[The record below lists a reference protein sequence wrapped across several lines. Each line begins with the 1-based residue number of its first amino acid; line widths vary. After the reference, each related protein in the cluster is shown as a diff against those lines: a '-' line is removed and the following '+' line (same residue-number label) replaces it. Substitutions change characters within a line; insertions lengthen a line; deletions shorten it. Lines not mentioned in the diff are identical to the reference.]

1 MKKLLGIVVLGL
13 LLSSNVFA
21 DSEKCKSLTKYSNHW
36 YYNKCD
42 ELNSLKS
49 KATTSEN
56 KENSLKS
63 PKVKT
68 WKNRQIPSDYKRPN
82 LETLRYHFLAYNKRG
97 RSNQFYTKPSS
108 QPTALKFNL
117 QKEPKIIKKI
127 VKKMQSTG
135 LISYLMYE
143 DGEIV
148 IDQLSPPE
156 RFGDLID
163 NDTMIYSMSMG
174 KSLGGYL
181 MGHAICKGYINS
193 LSSTLADWP
202 IMKGTLLETA
212 TVQDV
217 INASTGDQKYIMD
230 HILSSGRDIG
240 DLTIASIAKKELA
253 NTKPGKKR
261 FNYSPFSPN
270 VALNYISFKTGHKFS
285 SFINNV
291 LKDHVGLAGRLEFN
305 GTGIESK
312 GVIQSNFKATRYD
325 TLRIGIAIL
334 NDWNSGTC
342 IGNYLKD
349 VYANSISKGQD
360 IGFGDGYSK
369 SYAGFFHTNYPGI
382 RDAVMG
388 MDGYGG
394 IGLLIN
400 FDDNRIVY
408 THAVHR
414 NYNYK
419 SLVLKA
425 IDKGTF

>member
-13 LLSSNVFA
+13 LLSSNAFA

-49 KATTSEN
+49 S
-56 KENSLKS
+56 
-63 PKVKT
+63 KVKT

-163 NDTMIYSMSMG
+163 NDTMIYSMSLG

-261 FNYSPFSPN
+261 FNYSQFSPN

-425 IDKGTF
+425 IDKGKF

>member
-1 MKKLLGIVVLGL
+1 MKKIFGVLVLSLLF
-13 LLSSNVFA
+13 S
-21 DSEKCKSLTKYSNHW
+21 
-36 YYNKCD
+36 
-42 ELNSLKS
+42 S
-49 KATTSEN
+49 KAFTEHHTPYFSG
-56 KENSLKS
+56 
-63 PKVKT
+63 KVKT
-68 WKNRQIPSDYKRPN
+68 WSKNSKIPEEYHNPN
-82 LETLRYHFLAYNKRG
+82 LKTLRYHFLKYNKRG
-97 RSNQFYTKPSS
+97 ESHKKFYTKPSS
-108 QPTALKFNL
+108 QPSALKFKL
-117 QKEPKIIKKI
+117 EKKPKITKKI
-127 VKKMQSTG
+127 VNKMKSTTG

-217 INASTGDQKYIMD
+217 INASTGDQKYIKD
-230 HILSSGRDIG
+230 NYLSSGREVG
-240 DLTIASIAKKELA
+240 DLTIASIAKTELA
-253 NTKPGKKR
+253 NTKPAKKR
-261 FNYSPFSPN
+261 FSYSQFSPN
-270 VALNYISFKTGHKFS
+270 VALNYISFKTGHKFN
-285 SFINNV
+285 SFINDV
-291 LKDHVGLAGRLEFN
+291 LKNHVGLAGKLRFN
-305 GTGIESK
+305 GSGVESK
-312 GVIQSNFKATRYD
+312 GVIQSNFKASRYD

-334 NDWNSGTC
+334 NDWNSDTC

-349 VYANSISKGQD
+349 VYSNRVAKGAYNV
-360 IGFGDGYSK
+360 GDGYSQ

-382 RDAVMG
+382 SDTVMG

-394 IGLLIN
+394 IALLIN
-400 FDDNRIVY
+400 FDENRIVY

-414 NYNYK
+414 DYNYR

-425 IDKGTF
+425 IDKGIF

>member
-1 MKKLLGIVVLGL
+1 MKKIFGVVVLGL
-13 LLSSNVFA
+13 LLSSKVFA
-21 DSEKCKSLTKYSNHW
+21 ESEKCKSLPKYSNLW

-42 ELNSLKS
+42 EQKSLKS
-49 KATTSEN
+49 K
-56 KENSLKS
+56 
-63 PKVKT
+63 KVKT
-68 WKNRQIPSDYKRPN
+68 WKNRQIPEEYKNPN
-82 LETLRYHFLAYNKRG
+82 LDTLRYHFLAYNKRG
-97 RSNQFYTKPSS
+97 KSYKFYTKPSS

-117 QKEPKIIKKI
+117 QKESKIIKKI

-163 NDTMIYSMSMG
+163 NDTMIYSMSLG

-181 MGHAICKGYINS
+181 MGHAICEGYVNS
-193 LSSTLADWP
+193 VSSSLADWP
-202 IMKGTLLETA
+202 ILKGTLLETA

-217 INASTGDQKYIMD
+217 INASTGDQKYIKNNF
-230 HILSSGRDIG
+230 LSSGRDIG
-240 DLTIASIAKKELA
+240 DITIASIAKTELA
-253 NTKPGKKR
+253 NTKPAKKR
-261 FNYSPFSPN
+261 FSYSQCSPN
-270 VALNYISFKTGHKFS
+270 VVLNYIPFKTGHKFS

-305 GTGIESK
+305 HGKGLESK

-334 NDWNSGTC
+334 NDWNSDTC
-342 IGNYLKD
+342 IGNYLKE
-349 VYANSISKGQD
+349 VYAIESLKEHIIQVMVIHNLMQV
-360 IGFGDGYSK
+360 FL
-369 SYAGFFHTNYPGI
+369 HTNYPGI
-382 RDAVMG
+382 SDTVMG

-408 THAVHR
+408 TTQYIETSIT
-414 NYNYK
+414 N
-419 SLVLKA
+419 LL
-425 IDKGTF
+425 F